1 MIKRAQ
7 PYDPSEFT
15 GYGQGGLAGYGQQGY
30 DVGLENVGLLPGM
43 DPRVPERSR
52 MPGIV
57 SPWAVPISVA
67 AGGLIGVGLLRH
79 LGKRLAANAAR
90 KVVQRGAAATAAPTA
105 TTIDPETARLVQKY
119 LPKQANLIEMLGA
132 ITRR

>member
-43 DPRVPERSR
+43 DPRIPEQSR

-57 SPWAVPISVA
+57 SPWAVPISIA
-67 AGGLIGVGLLRH
+67 AGGLVGVSLLRH
-79 LGKRLAANAAR
+79 LGRRLASGAAR
-90 KVVQRGAAATAAPTA
+90 KAVQSGVTAAPTA
-105 TTIDPETARLVQKY
+105 AAIDPETARLIQKY
-119 LPKQANLIEMLGA
+119 LPKQASFIETLCA
-132 ITRR
+132 LARR

>member
-1 MIKRAQ
+1 MIKLAQ

-15 GYGQGGLAGYGQQGY
+15 GYGQGDLAGYGQQGY

-43 DPRVPERSR
+43 DPRIPEQSR

-57 SPWAVPISVA
+57 SPWAVPISIA

-79 LGKRLAANAAR
+79 LGRRLAANAGR
-90 KVVQRGAAATAAPTA
+90 KAVQSAAATAPAA
-105 TTIDPETARLVQKY
+105 ATIDPETARLVQKY
-119 LPKQANLIEMLGA
+119 LPKQANIIEMLGA